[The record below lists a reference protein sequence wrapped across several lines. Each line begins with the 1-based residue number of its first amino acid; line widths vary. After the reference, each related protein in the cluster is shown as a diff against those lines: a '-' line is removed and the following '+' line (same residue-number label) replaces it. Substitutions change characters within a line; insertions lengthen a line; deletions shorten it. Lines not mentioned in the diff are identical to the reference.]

1 MTLVK
6 ILQLVNC
13 WAVPESRLPGSDSA
27 PNIISRYRFIPTLG
41 GSSDAFPTLSP
52 TQMGLIVSPAGGLG
66 YQDHFLPQG
75 VPQTSRCRPVGFNR
89 G

>member
-6 ILQLVNC
+6 TLQLVN
-13 WAVPESRLPGSDSA
+13 WGAAPEPRLPGSDSA
-27 PNIISRYRFIPTLG
+27 PSIISRYRFIPTPG

-52 TQMGLIVSPAGGLG
+52 TQMGLIVSPARGLG

-75 VPQTSRCRPVGFNR
+75 VPQTSRCRPMGFNR